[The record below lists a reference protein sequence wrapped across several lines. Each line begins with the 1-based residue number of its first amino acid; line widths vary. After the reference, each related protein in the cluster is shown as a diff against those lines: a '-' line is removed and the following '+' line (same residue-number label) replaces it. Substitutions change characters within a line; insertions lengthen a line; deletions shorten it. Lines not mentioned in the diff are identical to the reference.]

1 MLHNLP
7 FNKTATYFCCT
18 HIRRYW

>member
-1 MLHNLP
+1 MLHYLP
-7 FNKTATYFCCT
+7 SHKLATYFCCT